1 MFQKICVVTDG
12 SAGGNQAAR
21 LAAALSGSLGAELVE
36 SRRDGRA
43 YREARAAR
51 LAAALGRAPASPT
64 PRPFKTLVDEIRAS
78 DCDLVVVDAAEG
90 RDGTFL
96 GPTCERLLRRAHKD
110 VLVVKDAGDD
120 AGEDRKST
128 RLNSS
133 H

>member
-21 LAAALSGSLGAELVE
+21 L
-36 SRRDGRA
+36 
-43 YREARAAR
+43 AAR

-120 AGEDRKST
+120 AGDT
-128 RLNSS
+128 IVVC
-133 H
+133 